1 MARSFQKE
9 LDQIAEKADTSTPAG
24 LSYVLTGKTKIYMLF
39 DFTTSYYFTFKLLLL
54 PLLVGCCT
62 AAATAQL
69 STTAVL
75 YYPIPIN

>member
-39 DFTTSYYFTFKLLLL
+39 DFTTSYYCSVINNRGVIL
-54 PLLVGCCT
+54 
-62 AAATAQL
+62 
-69 STTAVL
+69 
-75 YYPIPIN
+75 PIPIN